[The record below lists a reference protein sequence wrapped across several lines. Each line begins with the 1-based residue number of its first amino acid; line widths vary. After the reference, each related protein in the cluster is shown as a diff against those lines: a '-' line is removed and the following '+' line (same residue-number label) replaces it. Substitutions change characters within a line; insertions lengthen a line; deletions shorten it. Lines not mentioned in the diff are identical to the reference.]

1 MVRGLLA
8 DILRFTMMKRKP
20 RQKAVRNHRGGGLYV
35 NTPLDFA
42 SAKPNW
48 SSLPSTEQ
56 LQHSKLRL
64 LQKVE
69 FAFSS
74 LRIPWNLMG

>member
-35 NTPLDFA
+35 PPLDFA